1 MKNIIKLLFL
11 LFIISV
17 SSCQRCRHCG
27 CQVEYINGADSDW
40 ATNYVEQLG
49 YGQHPLN
56 AGMGNGYGYDPWLS
70 YLVDTYDIRES
81 GSKYVCG
88 RNGRK
93 AQEDLAIENDL
104 DGDGV
109 TDYILTF
116 DCSKQKGGGFSWPC
130 YFC

>member
-11 LFIISV
+11 LFIFTI
-17 SSCQRCRHCG
+17 SSCQWCRYCG
-27 CQVEYINGADSDW
+27 CQVEFINGADSDW

-56 AGMGNGYGYDPWLS
+56 AGMGGNGYDPWLS
-70 YLVDTYDIRES
+70 YLVETYDIDES

-88 RNGRK
+88 RNERK

-109 TDYILTF
+109 NDYILTF

-130 YFC
+130 FFC

>member
-11 LFIISV
+11 LFIIST
-17 SSCQRCRHCG
+17 SSCQRCRYCDY
-27 CQVEYINGADSDW
+27 QVEFINGADLEW

-49 YGQHPLN
+49 YGQPPLN
-56 AGMGNGYGYDPWLS
+56 VFLLDPWLS
-70 YLVDTYDIRES
+70 YLADTYGTRD
-81 GSKYVCG
+81 GSIYVCG
-88 RNGRK
+88 RNERK

-130 YFC
+130 YPFC

>member
-11 LFIISV
+11 LFIISI
-17 SSCQRCRHCG
+17 SSCQRCRYCG
-27 CQVEYINGADSDW
+27 CQVEFINGAVSDW

-56 AGMGNGYGYDPWLS
+56 AGMGVNGYDPWLS
-70 YLVDTYDIRES
+70 YLVETYDIDES

-88 RNGRK
+88 RNERK

-104 DGDGV
+104 DGNGV

-130 YFC
+130 FFC